1 MRRRLVLAAVALM
14 AMVVAAFLIPLGL
27 LVRQVARDRA
37 LTAAERD
44 AGALVPVL
52 TVSTDTELL
61 RSALLRT
68 ASGRDGRLGV
78 LLPDGTTVGAP
89 PRDAENVELARTRKL
104 AFSSAVPGGVEILTP
119 VVLSGDSAAVIRVF
133 VPTDELRAGVTQSWI
148 ALGGVGLLL
157 IGIGVAVAAALARSI
172 VQPVHQL
179 SAAAARLAG
188 GDLGARALP
197 GGPPEIAQAGSAFNL
212 LAGRIVEL
220 LAAERELVAD
230 LSHRLRTPLTALR
243 LDAEA
248 IESSPQRERVLEDID
263 GVERAVSELID
274 EARHP
279 IRADLPTS
287 SDLADVVRE
296 RAGFW
301 SVLAEDQGRPWEVSI
316 GDGVPV
322 VRVARPD
329 LEAAIDALLGNVF
342 AHTPEGSGVRVVVET
357 LPAGEARLA
366 VEDRGPGFPAGEML
380 ARGAS
385 GGGSTG
391 LGLDIVRRTVS
402 GAGGRMAVTGREG
415 GGSRVELV
423 FPVAAS

>member
-1 MRRRLVLAAVALM
+1 MRARLVLAAVALM
-14 AMVVAAFLIPLGL
+14 AMVVAAFLVPLGL
-27 LVRQVARDRA
+27 LIRQVARDRA

-52 TVSTDTELL
+52 AVSAEPQVLQ
-61 RSALLRT
+61 SAVLRT
-68 ASGRDGRLGV
+68 ASGRAGHLGI
-78 LLPDGTTVGAP
+78 LLPDGGTVGAA
-89 PRDAENVELARTRKL
+89 PRDGESLELARTQGL

-119 VVLSGDSAAVIRVF
+119 VILAAGSTAVIQVF
-133 VPTDELRAGVTQSWI
+133 VPDDDLQAGVAQSWA
-148 ALGGVGLLL
+148 ALAGVGLLL
-157 IGIGVAVAAALARSI
+157 IGIGVGVAAALARS
-172 VQPVHQL
+172 VVRPMHDL

-188 GDLGARALP
+188 GDLEARALP
-197 GGPPEIAQAGSAFNL
+197 GGPTEVQQAGAAFNL
-212 LAGRIVEL
+212 LADRIVEL

-248 IESSPQRERVLEDID
+248 IANAQQRHRVLEDVVH
-263 GVERAVSELID
+263 VEHAVSELID

-287 SDLADVVRE
+287 TDLAEVVRA
-296 RAGFW
+296 RARFW
-301 SVLAEDQGRPWEVSI
+301 SVLAEDQGRSWEVDVTGEGI
-316 GDGVPV
+316 A
-322 VRVARPD
+322 VRAHRPD
-329 LEAAIDALLGNVF
+329 LEAALDALLGNVF
-342 AHTPEGSGVRVVVET
+342 AHTPEGAGVRLALETARGEVRVVVE
-357 LPAGEARLA
+357 
-366 VEDRGPGFPAGEML
+366 DRGSGFPADQML

-391 LGLDIVRRTVS
+391 LGLDIARRTVA
-402 GAGGRMAVTGREG
+402 GTGGRLTISSREG